1 MEKLRAENTKLQEQ
15 LEIHEINKEQ
25 MHMRVWLK
33 NSEIMAVYI
42 RVSKSIIGFAS
53 TALHDCRKIFAQ
65 FFQPIVTHSHSFSRA
80 LRQLHAITSVSF
92 VIG

>member
-33 NSEIMAVYI
+33 NSVIMAVFI
-42 RVSKSIIGFAS
+42 RLSKSIVGFALA
-53 TALHDCRKIFAQ
+53 ALHDSPKIFAP

-80 LRQLHAITSVSF
+80 FRQIHASTSVSF